1 MKGAD
6 QLSKTNGSLYH
17 TVRMFGGE
25 ILNRYWDE
33 NETPRPESLRE
44 DVELSHQS
52 EHDPAILY
60 RHLRA
65 GAESG
70 WDYSS
75 RWFKTPDS
83 FASIYTS
90 DIVPVDLNCLLFHLE
105 QTIAEANGLNGNT
118 DLSEKYQSLALKR
131 KDAIQRYLWNKDH
144 GFYFD
149 YDIQKNNQKQ
159 SMTLAGVLPLFVK
172 IPDARDA
179 TVVGSVIREKF
190 LRPGGVVSTL
200 ETTGQQWDAPNG
212 WAPLQW
218 MVIAG
223 LANYGQTDL
232 AKTIAKSWIQLNA
245 DVFKRTGKLME
256 KYNVV
261 DTQLEAGG
269 GEYAG
274 QDGFGWT
281 NGVLLALIQIYGDSK
296 RNA

>member
-1 MKGAD
+1 
-6 QLSKTNGSLYH
+6 
-17 TVRMFGGE
+17 
-25 ILNRYWDE
+25 
-33 NETPRPESLRE
+33 
-44 DVELSHQS
+44 
-52 EHDPAILY
+52 
-60 RHLRA
+60 
-65 GAESG
+65 
-70 WDYSS
+70 
-75 RWFKTPDS
+75 
-83 FASIYTS
+83 
-90 DIVPVDLNCLLFHLE
+90 
-105 QTIAEANGLNGNT
+105 
-118 DLSEKYQSLALKR
+118 
-131 KDAIQRYLWNKDH
+131 
-144 GFYFD
+144 
-149 YDIQKNNQKQ
+149 
-159 SMTLAGVLPLFVK
+159 
-172 IPDARDA
+172 
-179 TVVGSVIREKF
+179 VGSVIREKF

-232 AKTIAKSWIQLNA
+232 AKTIAKSWIQLNTN
-245 DVFKRTGKLME
+245 VFKRTGKLME

>member
-1 MKGAD
+1 
-6 QLSKTNGSLYH
+6 
-17 TVRMFGGE
+17 V
-25 ILNRYWDE
+25 LNRYWDE

-52 EHDPAILY
+52 EQDPAVLY

-75 RWFKTPDS
+75 RWFKNPYE
-83 FASIYTS
+83 FAGIYTS

-105 QTIAEANGLNGNT
+105 QTIAEANELNGKS
-118 DLSEKYQSLALKR
+118 DEAEKYRSLAIKR
-131 KDAIQRYLWNKDH
+131 KEAIRKYCWNH
-144 GFYFD
+144 EQGFYFD
-149 YDIQKNNQKQ
+149 FDMQQNTQKQ
-159 SMTLAGVLPLFVK
+159 SLTLAGLFPLFVK
-172 IPDARDA
+172 IA
-179 TVVGSVIREKF
+179 TEQEAVMAGHVVQEKF
-190 LRPGGVVSTL
+190 LRAGGLISTL

-218 MVIAG
+218 TAITG
-223 LANYGQTDL
+223 LAHYGQDDL
-232 AKTIAKSWIQLNA
+232 AKTIARRWIQLNV
-245 DVFKRTGKLME
+245 DVFRRTGKLME

-281 NGVLLALIQIYGDSK
+281 NGVLLALMQIYG
-296 RNA
+296 RPG